1 MTTSSSLLGIFWVFF
16 SLRFKSLSFLFLFYT
31 TTKETS
37 FKAPFFTNFTVY
49 LYIKM
54 LFRVALFAV
63 LSTAATLSNGF
74 VPRQVSMAR
83 GGSFN
88 MSTEAKDKVDEG
100 KKAGEDA
107 PPVNIGW
114 DSHKA
119 VVSIDLFGAFSQK
132 LGLKIYFIN
141 FTKRKIFLF
150 KQNQNLMKLIC
161 TLVYNIISLSL
172 FQFSMVICILWL

>member
-1 MTTSSSLLGIFWVFF
+1 
-16 SLRFKSLSFLFLFYT
+16 
-31 TTKETS
+31 
-37 FKAPFFTNFTVY
+37 
-49 LYIKM
+49 M

-74 VPRQVSMAR
+74 VPRQGSMAR
-83 GGSFN
+83 GGSLN
-88 MSTEAKDKVDEG
+88 MSAEAKDKVDEG

-107 PPVNIGW
+107 PPVNLGW
-114 DSHKA
+114 DTHKE

-132 LGLKIYFIN
+132 DRIKIYFIN
-141 FTKRKIFLF
+141 FTKWKIFLF

-172 FQFSMVICILWL
+172 FQLSMFICILWL

>member
-1 MTTSSSLLGIFWVFF
+1 
-16 SLRFKSLSFLFLFYT
+16 
-31 TTKETS
+31 
-37 FKAPFFTNFTVY
+37 
-49 LYIKM
+49 
-54 LFRVALFAV
+54 
-63 LSTAATLSNGF
+63 
-74 VPRQVSMAR
+74 
-83 GGSFN
+83 